1 MPSHRLSLM
10 QDSGVIFGVQIPL
23 WQVLGPHWPS
33 GSQSVSVPHGMHGSV
48 PPVEQRGPGRQR
60 SARQEPPGALFPA
73 PSSHSSPQ
81 SRIPFPHSSFLHVG
95 EQPSQPVT
103 LKSSQS
109 SPGSTVPLPHR
120 SWRHWWVQPSP
131 STVLPSSHSS
141 VAASVPSPQPGG
153 TRRRQSAEQPPTFG
167 VSHSSR
173 HSTVPLPQFSIWQVD
188 EQPSHAVV
196 LPSSQV
202 SAASMW
208 RSPHTLSRRE
218 QSP

>member
-1 MPSHRLSLM
+1 MPSHRFSLM
-10 QDSGVIFGVQIPL
+10 HDNGVSFGVQIPL
-23 WQVLGPHWPS
+23 SQLLGPHWPS
-33 GSQSVSVPHGMHGSV
+33 GSQSVSVAHGMHGSA
-48 PPVEQRGPGRQR
+48 PPVEQRGPGWQR
-60 SARQEPPGALFPA
+60 SAKHEPPGALFPA

-81 SRIPFPHSSFLHVG
+81 S
-95 EQPSQPVT
+95 
-103 LKSSQS
+103 
-109 SPGSTVPLPHR
+109 
-120 SWRHWWVQPSP
+120 
-131 STVLPSSHSS
+131 
-141 VAASVPSPQPGG
+141 SVPSPQPGG